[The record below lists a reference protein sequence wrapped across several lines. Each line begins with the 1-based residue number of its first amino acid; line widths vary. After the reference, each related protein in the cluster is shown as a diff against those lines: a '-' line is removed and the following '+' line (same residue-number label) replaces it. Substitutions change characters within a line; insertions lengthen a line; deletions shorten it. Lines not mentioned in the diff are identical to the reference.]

1 MKRCVYGFEAHRKL
15 HYSGG
20 CTMCNENREASVQET
35 TVWWR
40 QSKCSRGMCI
50 AGTRTVHS
58 EGMTELCDFVRGRS
72 PWLRGYSK
80 PLCGHLVLRGDTGC
94 LWVQKSEMFAPLY
107 LTLRPQSWF
116 TKCQMW
122 SILKLGLK
130 QSEMP
135 SDVEALT
142 CMPENW
148 GWPAQDANP
157 QYRKGTFEGSSRNLR
172 RQGRKCW
179 HSKVVDAREMGMA
192 SWPPCHQ

>member
-1 MKRCVYGFEAHRKL
+1 MKRCVYRFEAHRKL
-15 HYSGG
+15 HYSGC
-20 CTMCNENREASVQET
+20 CTLSIMKPNSVFFGHQRQFEWTVIGRGAHVENREASVQET

-80 PLCGHLVLRGDTGC
+80 PLCGRGGHLVLRGDTGC

-142 CMPENW
+142 WLPENC
-148 GWPAQDANP
+148 PSCRP
-157 QYRKGTFEGSSRNLR
+157 KI
-172 RQGRKCW
+172 
-179 HSKVVDAREMGMA
+179 
-192 SWPPCHQ
+192 